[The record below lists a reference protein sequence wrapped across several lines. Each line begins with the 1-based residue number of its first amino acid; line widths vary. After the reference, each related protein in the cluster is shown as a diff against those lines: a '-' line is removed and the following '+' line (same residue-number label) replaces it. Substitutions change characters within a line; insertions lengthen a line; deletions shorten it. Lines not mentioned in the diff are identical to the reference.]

1 MKRTLFLVVWVLAAL
16 FLVFTGQA
24 GAQATGPVSATLS
37 IPDGTYTVGDPIL
50 VTVAVTHPAGYY
62 VVMPT
67 LPTDQPWGD
76 LTVAGQT
83 QPTTVPSQNGDGS
96 ETTSMVI
103 DARLF
108 KPGSYTTPPV
118 EVTVTDGAG
127 SLQTVTAAPAT
138 VALASVL
145 QPGDS
150 DLRDIKGQASL
161 PLPAIWPWVVLA
173 LVVGAL
179 AGLAVVWWRRRE
191 VAAVD
196 NRLPHEKALDAL
208 AGIEAMRLP
217 EQGRFKEH
225 YTLVSDT
232 VRIYIERRFGVPA
245 LERTTG
251 EIRTDLRS
259 TNMSED
265 VKAQLVLFLQE
276 SDLIKFSTY
285 RPDVESAAY
294 LLATARFIV
303 EATRQQ
309 PAIEDDNAANPPTT
323 QRNARR
329 QAQPSEVAA

>member
-1 MKRTLFLVVWVLAAL
+1 MKRTLFLAAGVLAAL
-16 FLVFTGQA
+16 ILIFTGQA
-24 GAQATGPVSATLS
+24 GAQSLGPVSASLS
-37 IPDGTYTVGDPIL
+37 IPEGDYTVGDRIP

-76 LTVAGQT
+76 FTVAGQT
-83 QPTTVPSQNGDGS
+83 QPVTVASQDGDGS
-96 ETTSMVI
+96 ETTSVVI

-108 KPGSYTTPPV
+108 KPGSFTTPPV
-118 EVTVTDGAG
+118 EIAVTDGAG

-145 QPGDS
+145 QAGDS

-161 PLPAIWPWVVLA
+161 PLPAIWPWVALA
-173 LVVGAL
+173 LVIGAL
-179 AGLAVVWWRRRE
+179 AGLAVTWWRRRT

-208 AGIEAMRLP
+208 AGIEAMHLP

-245 LERTTG
+245 TERTTG
-251 EIRTDLRS
+251 EIRTGLRR
-259 TNMSED
+259 TDMAED
-265 VKAQLVLFLQE
+265 VKAQLVLFLQD

-285 RPDVESAAY
+285 RPDAESAAY

-309 PAIEDDNAANPPTT
+309 PAVEDDSAANPP
-323 QRNARR
+323 ASRR
-329 QAQPSEVAA
+329 GTRRHAQPSEVPA

>member
-1 MKRTLFLVVWVLAAL
+1 MLNSSSR
-16 FLVFTGQA
+16 
-24 GAQATGPVSATLS
+24 
-37 IPDGTYTVGDPIL
+37 D
-50 VTVAVTHPAGYY
+50 
-62 VVMPT
+62 
-67 LPTDQPWGD
+67 
-76 LTVAGQT
+76 
-83 QPTTVPSQNGDGS
+83 
-96 ETTSMVI
+96 
-103 DARLF
+103 R
-108 KPGSYTTPPV
+108 TTPPV

-127 SLQTVTAAPAT
+127 GLQTVTAAPAT

-150 DLRDIKGQASL
+150 DLRDIKGQAGL

-196 NRLPHEKALDAL
+196 NQAASREALDAL
-208 AGIEAMRLP
+208 AEHRGPCACP

-251 EIRTDLRS
+251 EIRTDLRRIDIA
-259 TNMSED
+259 ED
-265 VKAQLVLFLQE
+265 DEGAARPLLAE

-309 PAIEDDNAANPPTT
+309 PAIEDDNAANPPTAPA
-323 QRNARR
+323 QRTVPK
-329 QAQPSEVAA
+329 AQPSEVAA

>member
-1 MKRTLFLVVWVLAAL
+1 MKRTLILAVWVPAVLL
-16 FLVFTGQA
+16 LVFTGQA
-24 GAQATGPVSATLS
+24 GAQSLGPVFANLS
-37 IPDGTYTVGDPIL
+37 IPDGSYTVGDPIP

-76 LTVAGQT
+76 FTVVGQSAA
-83 QPTTVPSQNGDGS
+83 TTAPSESGDGS
-96 ETTSMVI
+96 ETTTAVI

-108 KPGSYTTPPV
+108 SPGSFTTPPFD
-118 EVTVTDGAG
+118 VTVTDGAG

-138 VALASVL
+138 VALVSVL

-150 DLRDIKGQASL
+150 ELRDIKGQASL
-161 PLPAIWPWVVLA
+161 PLPAIWPWFVLA

-179 AGLAVVWWRRRE
+179 GGLAVVRWRQRT
-191 VAAVD
+191 VAVVD

-208 AGIEAMRLP
+208 AGIEAMHLP
-217 EQGRFKEH
+217 EQARFKEY
-225 YTLVSDT
+225 YTMVSDT
-232 VRIYIERRFGVPA
+232 VRTYIERRFAVPA

-251 EIRTDLRS
+251 EIRSDLRRS
-259 TNMSED
+259 DMTED
-265 VKAQLVLFLQE
+265 VKAQLVLFLQD

-285 RPDVESAAY
+285 RPDIESAAY

-309 PAIEDDNAANPPTT
+309 SVAEDNNAANPPAS
-323 QRNARR
+323 RPGVRR
-329 QAQPSEVAA
+329 HTQPSEVAA

>member
-1 MKRTLFLVVWVLAAL
+1 MKRTLFLVAWVLAAL
-16 FLVFTGQA
+16 ILVFTGQA
-24 GAQATGPVSATLS
+24 GAQAIGPVSASLS
-37 IPDGTYTVGDPIL
+37 IPDGSYTVGDPIP

-76 LTVAGQT
+76 FTVAGQT
-83 QPTTVPSQNGDGS
+83 QPVTVASQDGNGS
-96 ETTSMVI
+96 ETTSAVI

-108 KPGSYTTPPV
+108 SPGSFTTPPFD
-118 EVTVTDGAG
+118 VTVTDGAG

-150 DLRDIKGQASL
+150 ELRDIKGQASL
-161 PLPAIWPWVVLA
+161 PLPAVWPWIVAALAIVALAVLA
-173 LVVGAL
+173 FVLV
-179 AGLAVVWWRRRE
+179 RRRS

-217 EQGRFKEH
+217 EQERFKEY
-225 YTLVSDT
+225 YTLVSNT
-232 VRIYIERRFGVPA
+232 VRTYIERRFGVPA
-245 LERTTG
+245 LERTTS
-251 EIRTDLRS
+251 EIRSDLRR
-259 TNMSED
+259 TDMAED

-276 SDLIKFSTY
+276 SDLMKFSTY

-309 PAIEDDNAANPPTT
+309 PVVEDNNASDPP
-323 QRNARR
+323 AGRR
-329 QAQPSEVAA
+329 APRRPAQPSEVAA